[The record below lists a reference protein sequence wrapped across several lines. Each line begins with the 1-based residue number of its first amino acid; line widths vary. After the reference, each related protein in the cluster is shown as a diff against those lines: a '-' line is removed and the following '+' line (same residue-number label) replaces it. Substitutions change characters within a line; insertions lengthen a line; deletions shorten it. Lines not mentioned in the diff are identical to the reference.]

1 MGAHDFKLKKV
12 HLFAQRP
19 VNINV
24 LRSAAPKIALVSA
37 SRYNCHIYNYMLMSV
52 PSFIRIERGLDGG
65 F

>member
-1 MGAHDFKLKKV
+1 MGSHDFKLKKV

-24 LRSAAPKIALVSA
+24 LRSAAPKIALVSG

-52 PSFIRIERGLDGG
+52 PSFIRIERG
-65 F
+65 